1 MQQLTKSEILTCKES
16 KAYQHIIKEATH
28 KYDGYIRKAMNT
40 QDKDISKSCLD
51 KAFGIAEALNILELL
66 LVENTEAENTQY
78 N

>member
-1 MQQLTKSEILTCKES
+1 
-16 KAYQHIIKEATH
+16 
-28 KYDGYIRKAMNT
+28 MNT

-66 LVENTEAENTQY
+66 LVENTVAENTQY